1 MSQRKVTQYAEEF
14 KRSWAKLA
22 LSSSQSISQSAKE
35 LGVNKNTLHGWVNKY
50 YPRSDTS
57 GAVEGSSIE
66 VMKQLRQ
73 ENARLKQEREIL
85 KKAAAYFAK
94 ESV

>member
-14 KRSWAKLA
+14 KRSSAKLA

-50 YPRSDTS
+50 YHRSDTG

-94 ESV
+94 ESL